1 MRRVHWKILFSIT
14 LLALSILLHLLH
26 YLIFRDSHHIFV
38 YLLGDLAFLPV
49 NVLLVTLV
57 IEHLIRKQERHSM
70 FKKLNMV
77 IGAFFSEAGTDLL
90 KIFWKFDAKP
100 EYMERHLV
108 LDKNWKQADYYQLK
122 KIFRAHKPE
131 IDIRK
136 ADLAHLKTFL
146 VVKRDFFLRL
156 LENPNLLEHETF
168 TALLWGVFHLAEEL
182 SARHDL
188 KNLPEAD
195 CEHLAVDI
203 KRAYNLLIVEWVIYM
218 RHLYNSYP
226 YLFSLALRT
235 NPFDIKASAIIRGQ
249 RPS

>member
-1 MRRVHWKILFSIT
+1 MKRIHWKILFSIT
-14 LLALSILLHLLH
+14 LLGLSVLLHLLH
-26 YLIFRDSHHIFV
+26 YLIFRDAHHIFL

-77 IGAFFSEAGTDLL
+77 IGAFFSEAGTELL
-90 KIFWKFDAKP
+90 KIFWKFDTNP
-100 EYMERHLV
+100 EYMEEHLI

-122 KIFRAHKPE
+122 KRFSAHKPE

-136 ADLAHLKTFL
+136 GDVAHLKIFL
-146 VVKRDFFLRL
+146 GAKREFFLRL

-168 TALLWGVFHLAEEL
+168 TALLWGVFHLTEEL
-182 SARHDL
+182 FARHDL

-195 CEHLAVDI
+195 YEHLTGDI
-203 KRAYNLLIVEWVIYM
+203 KRAYSLLIVEWIIYM
-218 RHLYNSYP
+218 RHLHYNYP
-226 YLFSLALRT
+226 YLFSLAIRT
-235 NPFDIKASAIIRGQ
+235 NPFDVTISPIINK
-249 RPS
+249 